1 VSFRDRDVEKKS
13 DKLAQKRIAFG
24 VCGGIGSVEVVR
36 IVRELR
42 RHGAEVTVF
51 ITPGV
56 TRFVGELSLA
66 WSSGRSV
73 VSELGADVDG
83 LEDFDVVVIAPLT
96 LNTLSKLSLGLC
108 DNPVTMVTASH
119 LGKQRKCILFPTM
132 HASLANHPRLAEHLE
147 KLQSWGAVVHF
158 PVLEEGRMKM
168 PSPEQVVTI
177 VLEHGTSIRN

>member
-1 VSFRDRDVEKKS
+1 MSFRDRDVEKKS